1 MTLFT
6 NLVFKMVAFSLLFK
20 IPTPKSKKTKKDLFN
35 STQYKGTSTI
45 KSRNKLSQYNT
56 LQITAPG
63 DQKSITVKTTFSP
76 PPPSPHKSL
85 KRGAAR
91 VTCLLRR
98 H

>member
-20 IPTPKSKKTKKDLFN
+20 IPTPKRKTKKKKLFN

-76 PPPSPHKSL
+76 PPPPFFPPKSL
-85 KRGAAR
+85 KRVAAR
-91 VTCLLRR
+91 VT
-98 H
+98 